1 MLDTEIIETNF
12 CMFDKRFTETR
23 DFLRKKYP
31 NKYQEEEIKGFE
43 KEASHNGARDAHRV
57 RVHRINVQI
66 IDASSSSTVKGRI

>member
-12 CMFDKRFTETR
+12 CIFERRFKETR

-43 KEASHNGARDAHRV
+43 KETNYKGARDALRV
-57 RVHRINVQI
+57 RESILYMCKFRWFQLQHQ
-66 IDASSSSTVKGRI
+66 